1 MHGKSALALSLI
13 CLAACAGGERTPQRA
28 SGSEG
33 APSSPPVVTIVAKDF
48 AFEAP
53 DSIVAGMTTI
63 KMVNQGPD
71 LHHVQLVRLTE
82 GKTYDEFLAALK
94 EVKPGMALP
103 SWIIDVAGPN
113 SPVPGGEQSLTQE
126 LQPGTYAITCFIDTP
141 DHVLHIAK
149 GMVKSLTILPNNS
162 TSAAAPAADVTVK
175 MSDYAWEISPNL
187 TAGKHVIRLE
197 NLASQPHEMFIIQMA
212 QGKTADDL
220 MKWGQTYQGPP
231 PGKPMGG
238 ISGMATGQVAYLPV
252 DLPAGEYLLVCFLP
266 DAKNGQPHLAH
277 GMVKPLTIS

>member
-1 MHGKSALALSLI
+1 MQRKIVLALPLLW
-13 CLAACAGGERTPQRA
+13 LAACAGGEQKAELA
-28 SGSEG
+28 SGDEA
-33 APSSPPVVTIVAKDF
+33 APSSPPVVTIIAKDF

-82 GKTYDEFLAALK
+82 GRTYDEFLAALR
-94 EVKPGMALP
+94 EMKPGMAPP
-103 SWIIDVAGPN
+103 SWIINVAGPN

-126 LQPGTYAITCFIDTP
+126 LQPGTYALTCFIDTP
-141 DHVLHIAK
+141 DHVPHIAK
-149 GMVKSLTILPNNS
+149 GMVKSLTILPNNNP
-162 TSAAAPAADVTVK
+162 SAAAPDADVTVK
-175 MSDYAWEISPNL
+175 MSDYAWEITPNL

-197 NLASQPHEMFIIQMA
+197 NLASQPHEMFIMQMA
-212 QGKTADDL
+212 PGKTAEDL
-220 MKWGQTYQGPP
+220 MKWGQTFEGPP

-238 ISGMATGQVAYLPV
+238 ISGMATGQVAFLPV

-266 DAKNGQPHLAH
+266 DAKDGQPHLAH
-277 GMVKPLTIS
+277 GMIKALTIS